1 MVSKGLDK
9 LSENEELKGDE
20 LSGLTVLK
28 PNALHLHI
36 TSTQN
41 GNLKLITRTQKLWN
55 LWFLRVVFS

>member
-1 MVSKGLDK
+1 MVMVSKGLDK
-9 LSENEELKGDE
+9 FSENEELKGDE

-41 GNLKLITRTQKLWN
+41 GNLKLPEPKNFGICGLY
-55 LWFLRVVFS
+55 V